1 MSERILVTGA
11 AGFIGQHLTRRL
23 LEQGHDVVATDLDP
37 APDYVTDV
45 ADESLDYR
53 RGDVTDKSFID
64 ELLTGEYHRAFH
76 LAAIVGVGQ
85 YVDTPLKTMEVN
97 VIGTKRLL
105 EGFVGT
111 DTRFVFASTS
121 EIYGKNPD
129 VPWHED
135 DERVLGPPIKHRWS
149 YSTSKSACEH
159 MVHAL
164 MESGELTAT
173 VIRPFNVYGPHQ
185 RPDFVLS
192 AFVKEVVT
200 GGTLQVFGDG
210 TQTRSPTFIEDFLDG
225 ILTASTHPA
234 GENEVF
240 NIGGTR
246 EVQIRDLAELVL
258 ETAGVD
264 DDPEHIPV
272 EEVYDEGYEDLDRR
286 VPEVSRA
293 KEKLDWEATTSLKTG
308 IETTIDWAREEYT
321 DTE

>member
-1 MSERILVTGA
+1 VNDRVLVTGA
-11 AGFIGQHLTRRL
+11 AGFIGRHLTRRL
-23 LEQGHDVVATDLDP
+23 LEQGHDVVATDLEP
-37 APDYVTDV
+37 PPEFVMGV
-45 ADESLDYR
+45 ADENLDYR
-53 RGDVTDKSFID
+53 RGDVTDASFVD
-64 ELLTGEYHRAFH
+64 DLLAGEYDRVFH
-76 LAAIVGVGQ
+76 LAAIVGVDQ
-85 YVDTPLKTMEVN
+85 YVETPLKTMEVN

-135 DERVLGPPIKHRWS
+135 NDRLLGPPIKHRWS

-159 MVHAL
+159 MINAL
-164 MESGELTAT
+164 MESGEITAT
-173 VIRPFNVYGPHQ
+173 VIRPFNVYGPEQ

-192 AFVKEVVT
+192 AFVKEAVT

-225 ILTASTHPA
+225 ILMASTHPE

-246 EVQIRDLAELVL
+246 EVQINDLAELVL
-258 ETAGVD
+258 DIADVD
-264 DDPEHIPV
+264 GDPKHIPV
-272 EEVYDEGYEDLDRR
+272 EEVYDDGYEDLNRR

-293 KEKLDWEATTSLKTG
+293 KEKIDWEATTSLEAG
-308 IETTIDWAREEYT
+308 VETTINWAREQYR
-321 DTE
+321 